1 MSILDPTY
9 RILQHVPRW
18 TIIRTLRQ
26 QSVAEHSYYVTLYAT
41 FIAKELDL
49 KTNDINWITQYALT
63 HDFDEMVSGD
73 IPTPYKK
80 SLEPLVPSGFIT
92 SHAKKIGS
100 TIHINQPTDIRLCM
114 EVVKVADEFEACMY
128 LSDEKA
134 MGNLTIEP
142 LLADMMWHL
151 EKKADNLEE
160 GLYKKL
166 AKEIHKTTRTYL
178 YSSKGL

>member
-1 MSILDPTY
+1 MSILDPTN

-18 TIIRTLRQ
+18 TIIRTLRR

-41 FIAKELDL
+41 FIAIELDL

-73 IPTPYKK
+73 IPTPYKRGTEYDDK
-80 SLEPLVPSGFIT
+80 LIT
-92 SHAKKIGS
+92 KHSKKMGS
-100 TIHINQPTDIRLCM
+100 TILINEPTDIRLCM

-128 LSDEKA
+128 LADEKA
-134 MGNLTIEP
+134 MGNSTIEP
-142 LLADMMWHL
+142 LLADIMWHL
-151 EKKADNLEE
+151 EKKAENLEE

-166 AKEIHKTTRTYL
+166 AEEIHKTTRTYL